1 MPLFATPLFSD
12 YRAILA
18 RLGLT
23 LALSLSGGPAALAAA
38 AYEVALPELEDT
50 QLAGAIE
57 DASNLLALKD
67 ELPPGPTGLVR
78 RARADIDRLR
88 QVLRSLGYYE
98 GTVSITLDGVPLGDP
113 HVFDAVAD
121 ASEENPARAE
131 ISVEPGPQFTI
142 GRLTL
147 EWPDDPGVTIDRAEL
162 GLAEGDPA
170 TAQSVLSAQ
179 NRLVRQMREQG
190 HPFAEVADRTAVVDY
205 ATDEM
210 EVTFRLSPG
219 PRAELGPVAFEGLEH
234 VNRDFLERVVPFEP
248 GTPYRPGR
256 VDDLRGELSNL
267 GVFQSVRVDPAPELN
282 EEGELPLVV
291 TIEERPR
298 RVIGFGFS
306 FATSE
311 GLAAQA
317 YWAHRNLFGNAEELR
332 ITGEV
337 GRIAENAGLDI
348 ERSLETSFRK
358 PHFFRRNQT
367 LVAAAG
373 YIFESPDAFEREAIT
388 ASATV
393 EREITP
399 QLRVGAGLTFSA
411 QTVED
416 DGDEDSFLLIGIPLS
431 VTYDVTDN
439 LLNPTEGY
447 KVDLRTTPFPQAL
460 GSSLN
465 MVRSQLTASGYY
477 DFSEEG
483 DTVLAG
489 RVMVGSLF
497 GPETSDVPADRRF
510 YAGGG
515 GSIRGYDFQ
524 SVGPEDAGGD
534 PLGGRSLFA
543 TSLELRQTIFDSV
556 GLVGFVDGGNV
567 YETSVPDFEET
578 LRFGAGIGV
587 RYFTDFGPIRF
598 DIGVPLNPE
607 NRGDQPP
614 VSVYLSLGQ
623 AF

>member
-1 MPLFATPLFSD
+1 M
-12 YRAILA
+12 
-18 RLGLT
+18 LGLAAA
-23 LALSLSGGPAALAAA
+23 LALPGGQAALAAA
-38 AYEVALPELEDT
+38 AYEVTLPELEDA

-57 DASNLLALKD
+57 DASNLLALQ
-67 ELPPGPTGLVR
+67 EEPPPGPTGLVR
-78 RARADIDRLR
+78 RARADVDRLR

-98 GTVSITLDGVPLGDP
+98 GTVSIALGGVPVGDAA
-113 HVFDAVAD
+113 VFDAVD
-121 ASEENPARAE
+121 EASEESPAQAE
-131 ISVEPGPQFTI
+131 IGIEPGPRFTI

-147 EWPDDPGVTIDRAEL
+147 EQPEAPAVTIDRAEL
-162 GLAEGDPA
+162 GVAPGDA
-170 TAQSVLSAQ
+170 ASAQAVLSAQ

-210 EVTFRLSPG
+210 EVTYRLAPG
-219 PRAELGPVAFEGLEH
+219 PRADLGPVTFEGLEH
-234 VNRDFLERVVPFEP
+234 VNRDFLQRVVPFDP

-256 VDDLRGELSNL
+256 VDDLRGDLSNL
-267 GVFQSVRVDPAPELN
+267 GVFRSVRVDPAPELT
-282 EEGELPLVV
+282 EDGELPLVV
-291 TIEERPR
+291 TVEERPR
-298 RVIGFGFS
+298 RVIGFGLS

-311 GLAAQA
+311 GIGARA
-317 YWAHRNLFGNAEELR
+317 YWGHRNLFGNAEELT
-332 ITGEV
+332 INGEV
-337 GRIAENAGLDI
+337 GRIAENTGLDI
-348 ERSLETSFRK
+348 ERSLTFDFRK
-358 PHFFRRNQT
+358 PHFRRRNQT
-367 LVAAAG
+367 LLAAAG
-373 YIFESPDAFEREAIT
+373 YVFEAPDAFEREAFT
-388 ASATV
+388 ASATL

-411 QTVED
+411 QTVEE
-416 DGDEDSFLLIGIPLS
+416 DGEEEDFLLIGIPLS

-447 KVDLRTTPFPQAL
+447 KVSLTTTPFPQAL

-465 MVRSQLTASGYY
+465 MVRSQLTASAYY
-477 DFSEEG
+477 DFSDEG

-515 GSIRGYDFQ
+515 GSVRGYDFQ
-524 SVGPEDAGGD
+524 SIGPQDASGD

-543 TSLELRQTIFDSV
+543 TSLELRQTIFGDV

-567 YETSVPDFEET
+567 YDTSVPDFDET

-587 RYFTDFGPIRF
+587 RYYTDFGPIRF

-607 NRGDQPP
+607 NRSDQPP